1 MKLPNAE
8 RASIAIE
15 KLRDY
20 CLNADHPR
28 GKHKARV
35 FLSALGLTSEHAEW
49 LQDEIAKGI
58 LDTECVEVGS
68 DRFGQYFIVDL
79 AIEMQA
85 GGAEVRTSWIIRDAE
100 NDPRLTSCYVR

>member
-49 LQDEIAKGI
+49 LQDEPRV
-58 LDTECVEVGS
+58 TVEP
-68 DRFGQYFIVDL
+68 
-79 AIEMQA
+79 E
-85 GGAEVRTSWIIRDAE
+85 
-100 NDPRLTSCYVR
+100 